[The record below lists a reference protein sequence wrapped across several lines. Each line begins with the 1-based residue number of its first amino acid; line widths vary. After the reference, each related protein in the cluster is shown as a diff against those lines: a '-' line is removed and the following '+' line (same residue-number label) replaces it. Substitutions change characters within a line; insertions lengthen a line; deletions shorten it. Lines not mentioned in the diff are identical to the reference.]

1 MGDLDGDGQADLL
14 WRNSGNGQVNAWFLG
29 GLAKLGGGLVNSTL
43 GVNYRVE
50 CMADVDGD
58 MMEDIVWRNTQNGD
72 TYIWLMDGL
81 TKRSGAF
88 VKRVSL
94 DWDAGNQ

>member
-1 MGDLDGDGQADLL
+1 
-14 WRNSGNGQVNAWFLG
+14 
-29 GLAKLGGGLVNSTL
+29 
-43 GVNYRVE
+43 
-50 CMADVDGD
+50 